1 MDDLDVRAYAMV
13 ALLLEAYHDSVDV
26 TDSMTYVLRDIEL
39 NEDARKLILSLTSI
53 SVTAV
58 VLLARLT
65 GRDPQTLWTE
75 IMAQET

>member
-13 ALLLEAYHDSVDV
+13 ALLLEAYNDGVDV

-39 NEDARKLILSLTSI
+39 NEDARRLVLSLTSI

-58 VLLARLT
+58 VLLASLT

>member
-39 NEDARKLILSLTSI
+39 GLEARKLVLSLTSI
-53 SVTAV
+53 CVTSVI
-58 VLLARLT
+58 LLARLT

-75 IMAQET
+75 IMEQET

>member
-13 ALLLEAYHDSVDV
+13 ALLLEAYHDGIDV
-26 TDSMTYVLRDIEL
+26 TDSMTYVLRNIEL

-65 GRDPQTLWTE
+65 GRDPQSLWTE
-75 IMAQET
+75 IMEQET